1 MDRTFP
7 TTWMTRSQVEDR
19 PIYYPEPWMASA
31 QVEEYENM
39 SQQQFQDAVAP
50 YMPSGRSLPISV
62 ARGCRRMELSSPGKH
77 AYVSGYGT
85 RGGTISRFG
94 KEYYDTER
102 ECWCYPDG
110 TKISEAELAKGPEAR
125 AFDTAQKLGGDAFKA
140 QEEERKREEEEE
152 ARKKAEAEKAAAEKA
167 AVEKAV
173 AEKAEAEKAKAA
185 IQDVPVPVVPTLPSL
200 PVALLF
206 PGQGSQYVKML
217 SAVKD
222 IPAVKEMLVKA
233 HEILG
238 FDLLDLCLK
247 GPESRLE
254 MTQYCQPAMYVGG
267 LAGVEKLRQDKPD
280 TTTRMQAVAGL
291 SLGEYTALTVAGVF
305 DFELGMKI
313 VKLRGEAIM
322 EASEAP
328 RQSMLSVA
336 GLSEDQL
343 TQLCK
348 ECSTE
353 PGEVCQI
360 ASCLF
365 PNGFSCAGTSES
377 VEKLMARARSTEGC
391 LQAKLLRQSGAFHTS
406 LMQSAKEKVLKM
418 LWENEDKMKSPT
430 CDVYMN
436 FTGDKISPGAKPAD
450 IIPLL
455 GEQITGCVQWEP
467 SMKRMIREGV
477 STFYECGPMK
487 QLKAM
492 MKRIDPATFKS
503 THTID
508 V

>member
-1 MDRTFP
+1 MDQIFP
-7 TTWMTRSQVEDR
+7 TTWLTRSRTEDR
-19 PIYYPEPWMASA
+19 AIYYPEPWMSA
-31 QVEEYENM
+31 QVEEYADM
-39 SQQQFQDAVAP
+39 TQQQFQEAVSP
-50 YMPSGRSLPISV
+50 YTNTGSSLSISMSK
-62 ARGCRRMELSSPGKH
+62 GCRRMELAAPGKH
-77 AYVSGYGT
+77 AYITGFGT
-85 RGGTISRFG
+85 GGGTISRFG

-102 ECWCYPDG
+102 ECWCHPDG
-110 TKISEAELAKGPEAR
+110 TRISEEDLAKGPEAR
-125 AFDTAQKLGGDAFKA
+125 ALDTALELGREAMQAVQGRREKQ
-140 QEEERKREEEEE
+140 QEEEKQKANREADENAKMEEEKLEQV
-152 ARKKAEAEKAAAEKA
+152 KPT
-167 AVEKAV
+167 
-173 AEKAEAEKAKAA
+173 
-185 IQDVPVPVVPTLPSL
+185 IQEVVVPRPRVPSI
-200 PVALLF
+200 PVALIF

-217 SAVKD
+217 SAVRD
-222 IPAVKEMLVKA
+222 LPAVKDMLVKA
-233 HEILG
+233 HTILG

-254 MTQYCQPAMYVGG
+254 MTKYCQPAMYIGG

-343 TQLCK
+343 IQLCK
-348 ECSTE
+348 ECSQK
-353 PGEVCQI
+353 PGDVCQI
-360 ASCLF
+360 ANCLF
-365 PNGFSCAGTSES
+365 PNGFSCAGTAEA
-377 VEKLMARARSTEGC
+377 VERLMAKARSSEGC
-391 LQAKLLRQSGAFHTS
+391 LQAKLLRQSGAFHTT
-406 LMQSAKEKVLKM
+406 LMQPAKEKVLKF
-418 LWENEDKMKSPT
+418 LWENVDKMKSPT

-436 FTGDKISPGAKPAD
+436 YTGDKIGPDTTPAE

-455 GEQITGCVQWEP
+455 GDQITGCVQWEP
-467 SMKRMIREGV
+467 CMKKMILDGIA
-477 STFYECGPMK
+477 SFYECGPMK

-492 MKRIDPATFKS
+492 MKRIDPASFK
-503 THTID
+503 TTVTID